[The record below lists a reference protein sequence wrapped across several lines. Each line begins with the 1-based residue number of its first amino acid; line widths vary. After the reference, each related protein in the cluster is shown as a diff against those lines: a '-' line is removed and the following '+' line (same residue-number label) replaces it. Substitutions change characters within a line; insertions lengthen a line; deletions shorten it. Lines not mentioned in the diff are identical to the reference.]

1 MNCVIDALSIFV
13 NSPATLLCATDWI
26 TTATISGIESFLP
39 LAQTASAD
47 LLTSTFAVLGD
58 AGHIPD
64 AAAHATDAATDG
76 HGAHGGGSWQQNLT
90 MLAIAMVLVVLNG
103 FFVAAEFAL
112 VKVRPTAIT
121 KMVREGEMFAT
132 TAQWLANRLDNAL
145 AACQLGITMAS
156 LALGWVG
163 EPAFASLI
171 SPLFNY
177 FQLSDWVL
185 HAVSFVFAF
194 SVITALHL
202 VVGEQAP
209 KIFAIR
215 EPAKMIRWCA
225 LPMKF
230 FYIILFPFMY
240 VLSWITNIILAKL
253 GLHGET
259 GHGAPHSEED
269 IRAILAESHVF
280 GHLTKSEH
288 SLINAVFEFDDM
300 ICRYVMVPRNEV
312 KILDVNQPFP
322 ELLAETKKSR
332 FTRYPVC
339 DGSLDSLLGV
349 VHMKDLLGIAGDDTS
364 FDIRTVM
371 REPTKVPE
379 NMPISNVL
387 KHFQNTH
394 QLLTFVVDEYGA
406 IIGIVTL
413 ENVLEKIIGPVD
425 DEFDAL
431 HQPKIRP
438 VGGADNLKFIV
449 EGSTHIADLE
459 RTLGVNLDQ
468 EDVDTVAGV
477 LMARSGKM
485 PEVGDTV
492 EFEGAR
498 AEILEV
504 KNDHAESISFSLTE
518 PEQATEGKSEDKSH

>member
-1 MNCVIDALSIFV
+1 MPYNVGSSQSAGPLKNLMYEQFTAVSQALPFFAIDFGFLFNDTAIDGANVVGEPSAV
-13 NSPATLLCATDWI
+13 AGNLLK
-26 TTATISGIESFLP
+26 
-39 LAQTASAD
+39 
-47 LLTSTFAVLGD
+47 LL
-58 AGHIPD
+58 
-64 AAAHATDAATDG
+64 
-76 HGAHGGGSWQQNLT
+76 
-90 MLAIAMVLVVLNG
+90 LAIVLVILNG

-112 VKVRPTAIT
+112 VKVRPTSIE
-121 KMVREGEMFAT
+121 KMVRDNEPFAK
-132 TAQWLANRLDNAL
+132 TAKWLSLRLDNAL

-171 SPLFNY
+171 EPLFRKIG
-177 FQLSDWVL
+177 LSETAL
-185 HAVSFVFAF
+185 HVVGFIFAF
-194 SVITALHL
+194 STITALHL

-215 EPAKMIRWCA
+215 EPGKMIRWCA

-230 FYIILFPFMY
+230 FYVILFPFMY
-240 VLSWITNIILAKL
+240 VLNWITNIILAKL

-259 GHGAPHSEED
+259 GHDAPHTEED
-269 IRAILAESHVF
+269 IRAILAQSHLL
-280 GHLTKSEH
+280 GHVTKSEH
-288 SLINAVFEFDDM
+288 KLINAVFDFDDV
-300 ICRYVMVPRNEV
+300 ICRYVMVPRNQVE
-312 KILDVNQPFP
+312 ILDANRPFP
-322 ELLAETKKSR
+322 ELLEATRKTK

-339 DGSLDSLLGV
+339 DGSLDSVLGV
-349 VHMKDLLGIAGDDTS
+349 VHMKDLLGIAADDAS
-364 FDIRTVM
+364 FDIKTVL

-379 NMPISNVL
+379 NMPITNVL
-387 KHFQNTH
+387 KHFQNSH

-438 VGGADNLKFIV
+438 VGDAQDRQFIV
-449 EGSTHIADLE
+449 DGSTHIADLE

-468 EDVDTVAGV
+468 NDVDTVAGV

-485 PEVGDTV
+485 PEVGDVV

-504 KNDHAESISFSLTE
+504 KNDHAESISFALTQ
-518 PEQATEGKSEDKSH
+518 PSEAAEE